1 MLQSDNELLQELER
15 RVTIL
20 ETRRQEQLI
29 FIGVVILI
37 FLVILLK

>member
-1 MLQSDNELLQELER
+1 MLQSDNDRLADVER

-29 FIGVVILI
+29 FIGIVILI